1 MKENGYI
8 REHRSLLDWEW
19 FKDPFTA
26 HLWEY
31 LRLSANWRDAAY
43 KGHSVKRG
51 QLVVSY
57 ASMAEDTGL
66 SIQNVR
72 TAINH
77 LKKTGEITAKA
88 FRGFS
93 IVTITNYEKYQSD
106 TPVYA
111 CPLVNNIA
119 SEQAIDKGTAEKNLH
134 ADELVTNVQEADNQQ
149 ATNIQVTHDQQADNT
164 QVTNS
169 QQTANIELTTIE
181 KRKKGKREKESIP
194 PLPPNASERF
204 SKTLLPI
211 LEEWLA
217 YKHERRED
225 YKPTGLRNML
235 SEIENRVSRHGDE
248 AVAKLIRLCMANNW
262 KGIIWDRIEQTN
274 NTPATGYK
282 TDRFSEPQMEAW
294 DQEWIERVK
303 EDAEKRKDIN
313 GEHGE

>member
-19 FKDPFTA
+19 FKDPLTA

-43 KGHSVKRG
+43 KGHPVKRG

-57 ASMAEDTGL
+57 ASMADDTGM
-66 SIQNVR
+66 SVQNVR
-72 TAINH
+72 TAIGH
-77 LKKTGEITAKA
+77 LKRTGEITVKA
-88 FRGFS
+88 YRGFS

-106 TPVYA
+106 APVYA
-111 CPLVNNIA
+111 CPLASNIV
-119 SEQAIDKGTAEKNLH
+119 SGQAVSKEITTENPP
-134 ADELVTNVQEADNQQ
+134 ADESVSSTQVTDNQQ
-149 ATNIQVTHDQQADNT
+149 TTNTQVTNNQHTDNT
-164 QVTNS
+164 QVTNN
-169 QQTANIELTTIE
+169 QQTTNIELTTIE
-181 KRKKGKREKESIP
+181 KRKKGKREKESIT

-204 SKTLLPI
+204 SETLLPV

-235 SEIENRVSRHGDE
+235 SEIENRVSQHGDE

-274 NTPATGYK
+274 NTPAAGYK
-282 TDRFSEPQMEAW
+282 ADEFSKQQMEAW
-294 DQEWIERVK
+294 DKQWVERVK
-303 EDAEKRKDIN
+303 EYAEKHNDSD

>member
-43 KGHSVKRG
+43 KGHSVNRG

-57 ASMAEDTGL
+57 ASMAEDTGM
-66 SIQNVR
+66 SVQNVR

-77 LKKTGEITAKA
+77 LKKTGEITVKA
-88 FRGFS
+88 YRGFS
-93 IVTITNYEKYQSD
+93 IITITNYEKYQSD

-111 CPLVNNIA
+111 CPLAENIA
-119 SEQAIDKGTAEKNLH
+119 NGQAVSKETAVEKMP
-134 ADELVTNVQEADNQQ
+134 ADEPVSNTQVTDKQQ
-149 ATNIQVTHDQQADNT
+149 TTNTQVTHDQQATNT

-181 KRKKGKREKESIP
+181 KRKKGKREKESVT

-204 SKTLLPI
+204 SKTLLSV

-225 YKPTGLRNML
+225 YKPTGLKSL
-235 SEIENRVSRHGDE
+235 LTEIENRVSEYGDD
-248 AVAKLIRLCMANNW
+248 AVAALIRLCMANNW
-262 KGIIWDRIEQTN
+262 KGIIWDRI
-274 NTPATGYK
+274 GR
-282 TDRFSEPQMEAW
+282 TDKPPETRRTASSF
-294 DQEWIERVK
+294 R
-303 EDAEKRKDIN
+303 DI
-313 GEHGE
+313 GDDW